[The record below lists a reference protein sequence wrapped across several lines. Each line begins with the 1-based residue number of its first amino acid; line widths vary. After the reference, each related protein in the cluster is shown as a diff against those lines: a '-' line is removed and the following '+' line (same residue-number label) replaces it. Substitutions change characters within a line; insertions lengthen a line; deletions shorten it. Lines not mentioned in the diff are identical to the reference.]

1 MPSPP
6 ALPPSH
12 RDPLWLAY
20 RAALLLLSPI
30 WIPYAAWR
38 LVLGR
43 SRQGRPERF
52 GGGRHLPAPP
62 PPPGVRAWFHGVS
75 VGEIEALAPV
85 IAAFRT
91 AALEADRTAEIVV
104 STTTVTGR
112 ARAEALYPD
121 ALERRFTP
129 VDLPWTAARALRRVR
144 PSVLVLGE
152 SELWPCLLQQTA
164 RRAPVVLVNARLSD
178 RTMRRARPI
187 RPLYRWMLRRLSAVG
202 VQTPE
207 DRDRF
212 QELGLDPSRITVTG
226 NTKFDRAPPRLSD
239 GDRRRLRAELGVDGS
254 PLLVAG
260 STFPGEDELLLDA
273 LEALRGK
280 ELRQEDS
287 GRGGGQEAPD
297 SGLHRLRLIL
307 APRHPQRADD
317 VEELAR
323 SRGFQVWRRSQGAAP
338 EPALPPGGGPDV
350 VILDTV
356 GELAGIYGLARVAV
370 VGRSFRTG
378 GGQNPLEPMAHG
390 IPVVYGPR
398 MENFREIARLAE
410 EGGAALRCTADADL
424 VPALAR
430 LLEDADL
437 HARMAAAGPRILDA
451 HRGASE
457 RSARLI
463 LGSVPGERILPT
475 AAR

>member
-6 ALPPSH
+6 TLPPTC

-20 RAALLLLSPI
+20 RAALLLLSPV
-30 WIPYAAWR
+30 WITYAFWR
-38 LVLGR
+38 LFLGR

-75 VGEIEALAPV
+75 VGEVEALAPV
-85 IAAFRT
+85 IAAFRG
-91 AALEADRTAEIVV
+91 EAGKAGRTTQVVV

-121 ALERRFTP
+121 ALERRFAP
-129 VDLPWTAARALRRVR
+129 LDLPWTIGRALRRIR
-144 PSVLVLGE
+144 PSILVLGE
-152 SELWPCLLQQTA
+152 SELWPSLLQQTGG
-164 RRAPVVLVNARLSD
+164 RAPVVLVNGRLSD
-178 RTMRRARPI
+178 RTMLRARRI
-187 RPLYRWMLRRLSAVG
+187 RPLYRWMLRRLTAVG
-202 VQTPE
+202 VQTPA

-212 QELGLDPSRITVTG
+212 VELGLDADRITVTG

-239 GDRRRLRAELGVDGS
+239 EDRRRLRAELGLGTA

-260 STFPGEDELLLDA
+260 STFPGEDELMLDA
-273 LEALRGK
+273 LAALRSTG
-280 ELRQEDS
+280 
-287 GRGGGQEAPD
+287 
-297 SGLHRLRLIL
+297 LRLVL
-307 APRHPQRADD
+307 APRHPERAAA
-317 VEELAR
+317 VEALAR
-323 SRGFQVWRRSQGAAP
+323 SRGFRVWRRSQGAVPDAVAVSDEGP
-338 EPALPPGGGPDV
+338 EV

-356 GELAGIYGLARVAV
+356 GELAAIYGLAAVAV
-370 VGRSFRTG
+370 VGRSFRMG

-410 EGGAALRCTADADL
+410 EGGAALRCPDDASL
-424 VPALAR
+424 LPALHR
-430 LLEDADL
+430 VLQEPEL
-437 HARMAAAGPRILDA
+437 HALMAAAGPRVLDA
-451 HRGASE
+451 HRGASA

-463 LGSVPGERILPT
+463 LACAPVGRILPT
-475 AAR
+475 SSR